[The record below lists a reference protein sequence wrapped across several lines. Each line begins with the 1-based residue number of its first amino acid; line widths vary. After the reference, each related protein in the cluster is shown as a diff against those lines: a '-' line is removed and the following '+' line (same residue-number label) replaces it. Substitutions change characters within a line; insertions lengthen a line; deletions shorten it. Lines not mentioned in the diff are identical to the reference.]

1 MTELN
6 VLILAAGEGTRMK
19 SDLPKVLHVAAGK
32 ALLEHVLDAAAP
44 LKGQAGVVVGRGA
57 DLVRERLA
65 DRAGLVFF
73 IQKQRRGSGDAV
85 KPAARWL
92 ARRGGDV
99 VVLCGDAPLVRP
111 ETLKDLVRAH
121 RRQKNAVTLLTATV
135 ADATGY
141 GRVRRGPDGR
151 PTAIVEHRDATAEE
165 RAIREINSG
174 TYCFRVSDLLAGLRR
189 LRPDNAKGEYYIT
202 DLVADLVR
210 RGRPAGALCLSDG
223 NEILGVNNR
232 RELAEAGRLLN
243 RRRLDTLMDA
253 GVTIVDPA
261 TTYIDAGVRVGGDT
275 VIEPQTHLLGRTTVG
290 RGCRVGPQTRLEN
303 CVVGDGARVSATFG
317 EGARVERGARVGPW
331 ARLRAGAVVGPDAHV
346 GNFVEIKK
354 SRLGRGAKANHLTY
368 LGNATVGAGVNVG
381 AGVITCNY
389 DGVSKHATVL
399 GAGAFIGSNVNL
411 VAPVRVGAG
420 AIVGAGSTV
429 TRDVPTNA
437 LALERS
443 TMVVKPG
450 WADRKRKE
458 LRKQAHG
465 QKTQ

>member
-1 MTELN
+1 
-6 VLILAAGEGTRMK
+6 MK

-32 ALLEHVLDAAAP
+32 ALLEHVLDASAT
-44 LKGQAGVVVGRGA
+44 LKGRAGVVVGRGA
-57 DLVRERLA
+57 DTVRARLSERA
-65 DRAGLVFF
+65 DLVFF

-92 ARRGGDV
+92 ARHGGDV
-99 VVLCGDAPLVRP
+99 VVLCGDAPLIRP
-111 ETLKDLVRAH
+111 ETLKELVRVH
-121 RRQKNAVTLLTATV
+121 RREKNAATLLTATV
-135 ADATGY
+135 ADASGY
-141 GRVRRGPDGR
+141 GRVRRAPDGR
-151 PTAIVEHRDATAEE
+151 PEAIVEHRDATPEE

-174 TYCFRVSDLLAGLRR
+174 TYCFRVADLLAGLRR
-189 LRPDNAKGEYYIT
+189 LKPDNAKGEYYIT
-202 DLVADLVR
+202 DVVADLVS
-210 RGRPAGALCLSDG
+210 RGRPVGAVCLTDG

-243 RRRLDTLMDA
+243 RRRLDALMDA

-261 TTYIDAGVRVGGDT
+261 STYIDAGVRVGGDT
-275 VIEPQTHLLGRTTVG
+275 VIEPQTYLLGRTTVG
-290 RGCRVGPQTRLEN
+290 RGCRLGPQTYLEN
-303 CVVGDGARVSATFG
+303 CVVADGARLTFTHG
-317 EGARVERGARVGPW
+317 ENARVERDARVGPW
-331 ARLRAGAVVGPDAHV
+331 ARLRPGAVVGPDAHV

-368 LGNATVGAGVNVG
+368 LGDATVGAGVNVG

-389 DGVSKHATVL
+389 DGVLKHSTVL

-429 TRDVPTNA
+429 TRDVPADA

-458 LRKQAHG
+458 LKQQAHG
-465 QKTQ
+465 QKIH